1 MKNIFQKK
9 KKIIHRNNT
18 GFTIIEVLIACVIIS
33 TTTLALMSATSKGI
47 ELSTRSLRQVQ
58 ANMLMEEGVEA
69 VKSIRDNDSKWTI
82 IPNLTLNTN
91 YYLSFSSNAWT
102 LSTTPV
108 PPIDE
113 IFNRIVVF
121 SPVYRDSNDDIAS
134 SGTIDTG
141 IKRVDVTVS
150 WPSPSGVIS
159 KNITFYIANIF
170 N

>member
-9 KKIIHRNNT
+9 KKIIHQNKT

-33 TTTLALMSATSKGI
+33 VTTLALMSSATKGI
-47 ELSTRSLRQVQ
+47 ELSNKALRQVQ
-58 ANMLMEEGVEA
+58 ADMILEEGVEA
-69 VKSIRDNDSKWTI
+69 VKSIRDTNWTTI
-82 IPNLTLNTN
+82 SNLTLNTN
-91 YYLSFSSNAWT
+91 YYLSFSANAWT
-102 LSTTPV
+102 LSTTPSLLL
-108 PPIDE
+108 DE
-113 IFNRIVVF
+113 IFNRIIVL

-141 IKRVDVTVS
+141 IKRVGVTVS
-150 WPSPSGVIS
+150 WPSPSGVSS